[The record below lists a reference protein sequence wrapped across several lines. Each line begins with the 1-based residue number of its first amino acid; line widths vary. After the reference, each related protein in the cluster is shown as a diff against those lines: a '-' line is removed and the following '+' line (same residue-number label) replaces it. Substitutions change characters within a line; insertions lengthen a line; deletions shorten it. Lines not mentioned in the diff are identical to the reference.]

1 VDLDP
6 AAKEV
11 WQRVL
16 ETQAPGVILAAHT
29 DTLRLYCDWVV
40 RYESWSGHLARTGP
54 LIKGSRGRDL
64 VRSPL
69 VAMVRDAGADVRV
82 LAREL
87 GLTPSSLSTVH
98 VAPAPPDSRMLELM
112 TPHRRTQ

>member
-1 VDLDP
+1 
-6 AAKEV
+6 
-11 WQRVL
+11 
-16 ETQAPGVILAAHT
+16 
-29 DTLRLYCDWVV
+29 
-40 RYESWSGHLARTGP
+40 
-54 LIKGSRGRDL
+54 
-64 VRSPL
+64 
-69 VAMVRDAGADVRV
+69 MVRDAGADVRV